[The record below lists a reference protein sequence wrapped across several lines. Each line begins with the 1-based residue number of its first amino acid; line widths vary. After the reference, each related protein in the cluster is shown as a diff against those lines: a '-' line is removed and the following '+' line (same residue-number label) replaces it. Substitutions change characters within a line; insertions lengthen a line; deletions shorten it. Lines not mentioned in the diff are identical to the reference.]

1 MNFKSW
7 HFVILAMLQLSAPLR
22 ADTMSGRVV
31 GITDGDTLVLLDA
44 NREQHKIRLSG
55 IDAPEKAQPFGVRS
69 KASLSALAFDQDVTA
84 NCPKK
89 DRYGREVC
97 VVVVRGKDIGLA
109 QVADGMAWWY
119 QKYAKQQTSQARVDY
134 EAAEFSA
141 KAKRVGLWADKDPV
155 PPWDWRR
162 AMRSK

>member
-1 MNFKSW
+1 MIFRHW
-7 HFVILAMLQLSAPLR
+7 YVAFLTLIHLSGPLH

-31 GITDGDTLVLLDA
+31 GVTDGDTLVLLDA
-44 NREQHKIRLSG
+44 KRVQHKIRLSG
-55 IDAPEKAQPFGVRS
+55 IDAPEKAQPFGDRS

-84 NCPKK
+84 DCPKK
-89 DRYGREVC
+89 DRYGRDVC

-119 QKYAKQQTSQARVDY
+119 QKYAKQQTSEARVDY

-141 KAKRVGLWADKDPV
+141 KAKRLGLWADKNPV

-162 AMRSK
+162 TIRSK

>member
-1 MNFKSW
+1 MIFRHW
-7 HFVILAMLQLSAPLR
+7 CVAFLALIQLSGPVF

-31 GITDGDTLVLLDA
+31 GVTDGDTLVLLDA
-44 NREQHKIRLSG
+44 ERVQHKIRLSG
-55 IDAPEKAQPFGVRS
+55 IDAPEKAQPFGDRS
-69 KASLSALAFDQDVTA
+69 KANLSALAFDQDVTA

-89 DRYGREVC
+89 DRYGRDIC
-97 VVVVRGKDIGLA
+97 VVVVRGKDLGLA

-119 QKYAKQQTSQARVDY
+119 QKYAKEQTSRARLDY

-141 KAKRVGLWADKDPV
+141 KAKRLGLWADKDPV

-162 AMRSK
+162 AMKSK